1 MRGFTSG
8 VVVVCVGV
16 IAQACGGAEY
26 RAPASAHGSLP
37 NAPEPSPAPPPPPP
51 GTYAVASDE
60 SVVYGGSPGTTDDVS
75 KPMPAKETT
84 AEVMAASDGSAAG
97 GGGSG
102 STTPT
107 LPTPTAGPAAA
118 PLEMYD
124 VEARLT
130 LEVEKLADARAQVR
144 KLVADFGG
152 TITNDQL
159 TANVDEEEA
168 NFELR
173 IPSAGVNKF
182 LDGID
187 GIGRTLAREVKARDV
202 GKEYHDDLILLDN
215 LEKTMRRYEEILAK
229 ANDVKDMLQIESE
242 LARVR
247 TQIDQVKGNVQ
258 WLRDRVARST
268 VYLRLVPERPGD
280 TFHEP
285 EAKLYPGIRGT
296 YMLDY
301 RKDGSK
307 EHFAGF
313 GLSLHFARYFSV
325 DLDGMR
331 GVSGTPSGD
340 GLQAFVATMGGDFYS
355 DYFGKGEHKWL
366 NPYLGMRVGYA
377 RVLEYNDFVLT
388 GVVGLELFKS
398 KTFMIDLQGR
408 VGGFFGKEGT
418 HVGIQPS
425 LALNVAF

>member
-1 MRGFTSG
+1 MHRSPSW
-8 VVVVCVGV
+8 VVVFVCALVV
-16 IAQACGGAEY
+16 ACGGSAQYSKEARY
-26 RAPASAHGSLP
+26 TELPAAGPPPS
-37 NAPEPSPAPPPPPP
+37 PSPAPPPPPGDGAP
-51 GTYAVASDE
+51 VEAIAADE
-60 SVVYGGSPGTTDDVS
+60 SVAYGGAPVKPADVAEASKDNGT
-75 KPMPAKETT
+75 A
-84 AEVMAASDGSAAG
+84 AAG
-97 GGGSG
+97 GGTGT
-102 STTPT
+102 TTPNA
-107 LPTPTAGPAAA
+107 LPGVATETTPAQ
-118 PLEMYD
+118 EMYD

-130 LEVEKLADARAQVR
+130 LSVDKLADARAQVR
-144 KLVADFGG
+144 KLVTEFGG

-159 TANVDEEEA
+159 SAGSDYEEA

-173 IPSAGVNKF
+173 IPSPVVYKF
-182 LDGID
+182 LDGVD

-202 GKEYHDDLILLDN
+202 GKEYHDNLILLDN
-215 LEKTMRRYEEILAK
+215 LQRTMKRYEEILAK

-247 TQIDQVKGNVQ
+247 TEIDQVKGNVQ

-268 VYLRLVPERPGD
+268 VYLRIVPERPED

-285 EAKLYPGIRGT
+285 EAKLYPGIRAS
-296 YMLDY
+296 YMIDY

-313 GLSLHFARYFSV
+313 GLSLHFARYFSI

-331 GVSGTPSGD
+331 GVGGTDSSD
-340 GLQAFVATMGGDFYS
+340 GLQAFIATMGGDFYS
-355 DYFGKGEHKWL
+355 DYFGKGERRFL
-366 NPYLGMRVGYA
+366 NPYLGARLGYA
-377 RVLEYNDFVLT
+377 RILESNDFVLT